1 MSQDDKVK
9 YLQMIQDVVKRM
21 ADTSAA
27 VKRYALVSFVGA
39 AGLAHALNEPVGM
52 LLAMILLFVFWALDA
67 QYLRQEKWFRDM
79 YDLARTQ
86 DQDAIDFNLTPPSE
100 IRRATGIGYGF
111 WSWSTWWLYLTLLA
125 ICFVLLWLIFPIN
138 N

>member
-1 MSQDDKVK
+1 MPQDDKVK

-27 VKRYALVSFVGA
+27 VKRYALVSFAGA
-39 AGLAHALNEPVGM
+39 AGLARALNEPSAM
-52 LLAMILLFVFWALDA
+52 LLAMILVFVFWALDA

-86 DQDAIDFNLTPPSE
+86 DPDAIDFNLHPLWRNRESGHRHPTNAFSVLKPH
-100 IRRATGIGYGF
+100 RRRRRPLDG
-111 WSWSTWWLYLTLLA
+111 
-125 ICFVLLWLIFPIN
+125 
-138 N
+138 